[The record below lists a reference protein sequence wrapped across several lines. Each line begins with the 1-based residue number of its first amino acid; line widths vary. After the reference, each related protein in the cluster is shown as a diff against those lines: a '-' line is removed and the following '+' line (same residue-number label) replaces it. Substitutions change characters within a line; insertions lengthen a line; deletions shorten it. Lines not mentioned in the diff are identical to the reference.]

1 MSSSKLREYV
11 FLTFP
16 MRRALLIMGFVV
28 SIIPLR
34 YVYMLPTSVR
44 IPYAY
49 VIASVIF
56 LALFFTFGKFS
67 EIAVHTVGE
76 VVFGK
81 KYKKNPHNEPSWVGL
96 VNKMGIRKQVEF
108 FISMNPKLRSAFT
121 NPFARKIYYPE
132 SWLSFS
138 EQEQLAIIGH
148 ELDHLKSFRKF
159 FALLIVASAIV
170 FAISLFLVYN
180 TAPVFVNVSAVSL
193 DLLLITF
200 IARRNEL
207 HADHE
212 SALTVGPEGL
222 VSVFEWM
229 KSQDRID
236 KGSETHPPFSTR
248 ISRLYKLME
257 EEDDKDEKAD

>member
-1 MSSSKLREYV
+1 MSDSKLWDYL

-16 MRRALLIMGFVV
+16 IRRALLIIGFVV

-34 YVYMLPTSVR
+34 YVYMLPTSIR

-56 LALFFTFGKFS
+56 LTLIFIMGKFS

-81 KYKKNPHNEPSWVGL
+81 KYKKTPHYDPSWIEL
-96 VNKMGIRKQVEF
+96 VNKMAIGKQVEF
-108 FISMNPKLRSAFT
+108 FISMNPKLTGAFT
-121 NPFARKIYYPE
+121 NPLARKICFPE

-138 EQEQLAIIGH
+138 KQEQLAIIGH

-170 FAISLFLVYN
+170 FAISLFLVYI
-180 TAPVFVNVSAVSL
+180 TASVFVNVSAVFL

-222 VSVFEWM
+222 ISVFEWM
-229 KSQDRID
+229 KSQNRVD
-236 KGSETHPPFSTR
+236 KGSETHPPLSKR
-248 ISRLYKLME
+248 ISRLYKLMDE
-257 EEDDKDEKAD
+257 ENGEEKKAD